1 MTAKVSTPEPG
12 AIVRVRQRLYL
23 VEDVSSAPQPGDV
36 TVVRMSCVDDD
47 AQGQALDVLWE
58 LELDAEIVG
67 AESWDSLVSR
77 GFDPPDQFGAYFN
90 TLRWNCVT
98 STDPSLLQLTRP
110 IFCTNRSE
118 SLHRSLGL

>member
-1 MTAKVSTPEPG
+1 MTAKVSTPDPG

-23 VEDVSSAPQPGDV
+23 VEDVSSAPQPGDA

-67 AESWDSLVSR
+67 AESWDSLVALSR
-77 GFDPPDQFGAYFN
+77 IPPEM
-90 TLRWNCVT
+90 
-98 STDPSLLQLTRP
+98 STP
-110 IFCTNRSE
+110 
-118 SLHRSLGL
+118 